1 MPIKPLAVNLP
12 YPSTDNLLPD
22 PVAAKIIS
30 PAYAAAHSEMT
41 AILQYIYHTFWF
53 TEENQEENASLLDS
67 IAVSEMRHLDILG
80 TTLLKL
86 GADPKFV
93 ANPPAPTNFFNA
105 SSVSYSKTP
114 VKMLLDDIA
123 GEMGAIKGYES
134 MLRQLKNEAVAA
146 IIQRILLDEYLH
158 LDRLRAAF
166 SELSQ
171 A

>member
-1 MPIKPLAVNLP
+1 MPVKPIAVNLP

-22 PVAAKIIS
+22 PVSAKIIA

-41 AILQYIYHTFWF
+41 AILQYVYHTFWF
-53 TEENQEENASLLDS
+53 AEENLEDNASLLDG
-67 IAVSEMRHLDILG
+67 IAVCEMRHLDILG

-86 GADPKFV
+86 GTDPKFV
-93 ANPPAPTNFFNA
+93 ANPPVPTNFYNT
-105 SSVSYSKTP
+105 SYVNYSKTP

-166 SELSQ
+166 AELPSK
-171 A
+171 